1 MTIRAL
7 VALTTLVL
15 STQLLAAD
23 PKAAQTLAR
32 CVDDS
37 AVAVVRVDLKQVD
50 AEAAAKRLAEFAGTG
65 LVGIDLP
72 SLNSLAATVQALQ
85 AAGAHTVCAV
95 FMPAPLSDRNPYYV
109 AIVEPGRDVP
119 ALVRQIETKTPNP
132 SRLFVLAADVESF
145 AAVAAFGD
153 AVVAGDRAVVA
164 RLKKRAPAHRPE
176 LESAWAAAGSVPIAL
191 LLVPSADQRKAIE
204 ETLPELPQM
213 IGGGPTAVLTQGLIW
228 AAATYTPD
236 NQSLE
241 LAVQSQSPA
250 AAAALRHYLR
260 DLPGKVQGASWMKT
274 LFPEGR
280 LPDAL
285 VPTVQNDRL
294 TLSVKRSDPG
304 VAVLEQAFA
313 EGGKAVRSSLWRT
326 TRRDHLQFMA
336 LAMHN
341 YYDVHRRFPAQAN
354 YDKNGRPLLSWRV
367 HILPFIEEGKLYK
380 EFHLDE
386 AWDSEHNQ
394 KLIERIPHIYRS
406 PELSFQDYG
415 KTTFLG
421 VAGKHAF
428 FQGTEGITIRQI
440 TDGTVNTLMVVE
452 APPSQAVVWTKPDD
466 FDVDP
471 GHLHERLFQG
481 RDSFGAAMC
490 DGSAYVIGK
499 ATTED
504 TLRAHYT
511 INGGEIIPSGN

>member
-1 MTIRAL
+1 MTIRVS
-7 VALTTLVL
+7 VALSTLVL
-15 STQLLAAD
+15 SAQLLAAD
-23 PKAAQTLAR
+23 PKPAQTFAR

-37 AVAVVRVDLKQVD
+37 AVAVLRLDLKQVD
-50 AEAAAKRLAEFAGTG
+50 AAKRLAEFAGTG
-65 LVGIDLP
+65 LVGIDLS
-72 SLNSLAATVQALQ
+72 SLNSLAATAQALQ
-85 AAGAHTVCAV
+85 AAGANTVCAV

-132 SRLFVLAADVESF
+132 SRLFVLAANVESF

-153 AVVAGDRAVVA
+153 AVVAGDRHVVT

-176 LESAWAAAGSVPIAL
+176 LESAWGAAGSAPIAL
-191 LLVPSADQRKAIE
+191 LLVPSADQRKAFE

-213 IGGGPTAVLTQGLIW
+213 IGGGSTAILTRGLIW

-236 NQSLE
+236 DQSLE
-241 LAVQSQSPA
+241 LTVQSQSPA
-250 AAAALRHYLR
+250 AAAAFGHYLR
-260 DLPGKVQGASWMKT
+260 DLPGKLQGVSWIKT

-285 VPTVQNDRL
+285 VPIVKSDKLR
-294 TLSVKRSDPG
+294 LSVKRSDPG
-304 VAVLEQAFA
+304 VGVLEQAFA
-313 EGGKAVRSSLWRT
+313 EASKAVRSSLWRT
-326 TRRDHLQFMA
+326 TRRDDLKSIV

-341 YYDVHRRFPAQAN
+341 YFDVHHRFPAQAIH
-354 YDKNGRPLLSWRV
+354 DKNGRPLLSWRV
-367 HILPFIEEGKLYK
+367 QILPFIEESNLYH

-386 AWDSEHNQ
+386 PWDSEHNK
-394 KLIERIPHIYRS
+394 KLIERIPRIYRW
-406 PELSFQDYG
+406 PGLLQRDYG

-421 VAGKHAF
+421 AAGKRAF

-452 APPSQAVVWTKPDD
+452 TPASQAVVWTKPDD
-466 FDVDP
+466 FDVDA
-471 GHLHERLFQG
+471 GQLHERLFQG

-490 DGSAYVIGK
+490 DGSAHVIGK

-504 TLRAHYT
+504 TLRAFFT
-511 INGGEIIPSGN
+511 INDGEVIPPFSD